1 MSDKTIRITNP
12 TGATHAH
19 HNRAWRLNVP
29 ADLTSDHEVPAGLVD
44 DIVLTF
50 AQNHPR
56 LTIEVLD
63 DATPT
68 DDEQQAE

>member
-44 DIVLTF
+44 DIVLTLK
-50 AQNHPR
+50 P
-56 LTIEVLD
+56 
-63 DATPT
+63 
-68 DDEQQAE
+68 